1 MINKTVMTLAQL
13 LLLLLLCFKLGAQE
27 NATPSTPSQAP
38 QGFNLEKSTT
48 SCFSGKSNS
57 CYQIGQYFEQLKN
70 EPKAIEFYDRACRD
84 KHKMGCLRF
93 ECKTGI
99 YASCYFLGI
108 EAEKKQKP
116 ELAKKYFKR
125 ACDGEIAAG
134 CDKLVESS
142 TPMLLY
148 VVAMLLIGGAVI
160 IVALSM
166 FQDESQFRASAQL
179 EEGGEKVNLAEKGVV
194 LKYSRPFFKRYIS
207 PIVGQM
213 KAKKQIR
220 EKYKRPLYSAGLS
233 ELMTPDDFFS
243 FKIFLIIGFPVLF
256 LAIRAFLEADWPLIY
271 VPAISV
277 LGYFYPDIWIKGTIQ
292 RRQQL
297 ILRAMPFAVDMLAL
311 SVEAGLDFVA
321 AMQKVIEKAK
331 RSPLVDE
338 FEMMIKETKVGAS
351 RAEALRNMA
360 WRIDTIEIASFCATL
375 IAADSVGASIGP
387 ILKNLS
393 TDIRQK
399 KSADV
404 EKQGAKATTKILI
417 PMIFFIVPAVLLM
430 IAAPLV
436 SDFTGRK

>member
-1 MINKTVMTLAQL
+1 MKETHKNYL
-13 LLLLLLCFKLGAQE
+13 LLLLFFCIFWGNSFAQKAE
-27 NATPSTPSQAP
+27 EQKPA
-38 QGFNLEKSTT
+38 FDVEKVTKKCIEGT
-48 SCFSGKSNS
+48 GVS
-57 CYQIGQYFEQLKN
+57 CYQVGQYFEQQKN
-70 EPKAIEFYDRACRD
+70 DPKAIEFYERACRD
-84 KHKMGCLRF
+84 KHETGCLRY

-99 YASCYFLGI
+99 YASCYFLGVK
-108 EAEKKQKP
+108 AEKLEKK

-125 ACDGEIAAG
+125 ACDGEISAG

-148 VVAMLLIGGAVI
+148 ITAILLIGGAVLI
-160 IVALSM
+160 ISLSM
-166 FQDESQFRASAQL
+166 FQDESQFRASEQL
-179 EEGGEKVNLAEKGVV
+179 SEGGEKINLAEKGIV

-213 KAKKQIR
+213 KAKKKIR

-233 ELMTPDDFFS
+233 ELMTADDFFS

-256 LAIRAFLEADWPLIY
+256 LGIRSFLEATWPLSYI
-271 VPAISV
+271 PIIATI
-277 LGYFYPDIWIKGTIQ
+277 GYFYPDIWIKGTIQ
-292 RRQQL
+292 RRQQQ

-351 RAEALRNMA
+351 RAEALRNMS

-399 KSADV
+399 KSSDV

-436 SDFTGRK
+436 SDFVGR

>member
-1 MINKTVMTLAQL
+1 MMVKYTISLIVLLFSSYVMAQQPVTEDKKAPA
-13 LLLLLLCFKLGAQE
+13 FDIEK
-27 NATPSTPSQAP
+27 AT
-38 QGFNLEKSTT
+38 E
-48 SCFSGKSNS
+48 SCLTGKAGS
-57 CYQIGQYFEQLKN
+57 CYQAGR
-70 EPKAIEFYDRACRD
+70 FYETKKDEAKSTDFYERSCRGN
-84 KHKMGCLRF
+84 HRMGCLRF
-93 ECKTGI
+93 ECKTGG
-99 YASCYFLGI
+99 YASCYFLGV
-108 EAEKKQKP
+108 EADKLQKP
-116 ELAKKYFKR
+116 ELAKKYYKR

-142 TPMLLY
+142 TPFLLY
-148 VVAMLLIGGAVI
+148 IVAMALTAGAVI
-160 IVALSM
+160 IVSLSM
-166 FQDESQFRASAQL
+166 FQDESQFRASEQL
-179 EEGGEKVNLAEKGVV
+179 EEGGEKINLAEKGVV

-213 KAKKQIR
+213 KAKKKIR

-256 LAIRAFLEADWPLIY
+256 LGVRAFIEADWPLTY
-271 VPAISV
+271 VPIASII
-277 LGYFYPDIWIKGTIQ
+277 GYFYPDIWIKGTIQ
-292 RRQQL
+292 ARQRQV
-297 ILRAMPFAVDMLAL
+297 LRAMPFAVDMLAL

-331 RSPLVDE
+331 RTPLVDE

-351 RAEALRNMA
+351 RAEALRNMS
-360 WRIDTIEIASFCATL
+360 WRIDTIEVASFCATL

-393 TDIRQK
+393 NDIRQK
-399 KSADV
+399 KSADI

-430 IAAPLV
+430 IGAPLV
-436 SDFTGRK
+436 SDFTGRP

>member
-1 MINKTVMTLAQL
+1 MKAKIKNLSLILLIVLAF
-13 LLLLLLCFKLGAQE
+13 CTSAWAQE
-27 NATPSTPSQAP
+27 SKKEAAV
-38 QGFNLEKSTT
+38 FDVEKVSA
-48 SCFSGKSNS
+48 SCLKGKGTS
-57 CYQIGQYFEQLKN
+57 CYQVGMYFEQQKDDA
-70 EPKAIEFYDRACRD
+70 KAIDFYERSCRD
-84 KHKMGCLRF
+84 RHKMGCLRF

-99 YASCYFLGI
+99 YASCYFLGA
-108 EAEKKQKP
+108 EAEKRQKP
-116 ELAKKYFKR
+116 ELANKYFKR
-125 ACDGEIAAG
+125 ACDGEITAG
-134 CDKLVESS
+134 CDKLVKTS

-148 VVAMLLIGGAVI
+148 IVAILLTGGAVL

-166 FQDESQFRASAQL
+166 FQDESQFRASEQL
-179 EEGGEKVNLAEKGVV
+179 EESGEKINLAQKGVI

-213 KAKKQIR
+213 KAKKKIR

-233 ELMTPDDFFS
+233 EIMTPDDFFS

-256 LAIRAFLEADWPLIY
+256 LGIRSFIEADWPLSYI
-271 VPAISV
+271 PIISIV
-277 LGYFYPDIWIKGTIQ
+277 GYFYPDLWIKGTIQ
-292 RRQQL
+292 TRQQQV
-297 ILRAMPFAVDMLAL
+297 LRAMPFAVDMLAL

-351 RAEALRNMA
+351 RAEALRNMS

-393 TDIRQK
+393 NDIRQK
-399 KSADV
+399 KSSDV

-436 SDFTGRK
+436 SDFTGRQ